1 MEYKNLLLD
10 DLIIKHIKKNDEKAY
25 QEIIKRLKF
34 CGFNDYTIE
43 CIIGYESNII
53 NHGKI
58 RNKLICDNYFLIPYK
73 NSNIIFSEPS
83 KCIYKL
89 DENVFEEPVILSE
102 DQVVFIGDKAEYLHP
117 EEAMRTLQPIA
128 EYLIQHPS
136 ISILL
141 AGTTAGD
148 KDSDYTMT
156 LSLSRAETVKS
167 TLVELGVDEGRIIA
181 VGLGSTNDPWHIW
194 SAGYD
199 GAAASSNR
207 KVVLLDATSETAI
220 SILNQQ
226 AP

>member
-73 NSNIIFSEPS
+73 NSDIIFSEPS

-89 DENVFEEPVILSE
+89 DENVFEETLLISE
-102 DQVVFIGDKAEYLHP
+102 
-117 EEAMRTLQPIA
+117 
-128 EYLIQHPS
+128 
-136 ISILL
+136 LL
-141 AGTTAGD
+141 AIIDEANIISYSN
-148 KDSDYTMT
+148 KLNEYKNKNEIKN
-156 LSLSRAETVKS
+156 LSLENSNNWLIREYNNRLENICRFANNISNLERKS
-167 TLVELGVDEGRIIA
+167 LFKKNYNILYDNEMQIIMNNRWENLEIRDKLFEPYSEEYFDKLGKE
-181 VGLGSTNDPWHIW
+181 
-194 SAGYD
+194 
-199 GAAASSNR
+199 
-207 KVVLLDATSETAI
+207 E
-220 SILNQQ
+220 
-226 AP
+226 

>member
-73 NSNIIFSEPS
+73 NSDIIFSEPS

-89 DENVFEEPVILSE
+89 DENVFEETLLISE
-102 DQVVFIGDKAEYLHP
+102 
-117 EEAMRTLQPIA
+117 
-128 EYLIQHPS
+128 
-136 ISILL
+136 LL
-141 AGTTAGD
+141 AIIDEANIISYSN
-148 KDSDYTMT
+148 KLNEYKNKNEIKN
-156 LSLSRAETVKS
+156 LSLENSNNWLIREYNNRLENICRFANNISNLERKS
-167 TLVELGVDEGRIIA
+167 LFKKNYNTLYDNEMQIIMNNRWENLEIRDKLFEPYSEEYFDKLGKE
-181 VGLGSTNDPWHIW
+181 
-194 SAGYD
+194 
-199 GAAASSNR
+199 
-207 KVVLLDATSETAI
+207 E
-220 SILNQQ
+220 
-226 AP
+226 

>member
-89 DENVFEEPVILSE
+89 DENVFEETLLISE
-102 DQVVFIGDKAEYLHP
+102 
-117 EEAMRTLQPIA
+117 
-128 EYLIQHPS
+128 
-136 ISILL
+136 LL
-141 AGTTAGD
+141 AIIDEANIISYSN
-148 KDSDYTMT
+148 KINEYKNKNEIKN
-156 LSLSRAETVKS
+156 LSLENSNNWLIREYNNRLENICRFANNISNLERKS
-167 TLVELGVDEGRIIA
+167 LFKKNYNILYDNEMQIIM
-181 VGLGSTNDPWHIW
+181 N
-194 SAGYD
+194 
-199 GAAASSNR
+199 NR
-207 KVVLLDATSETAI
+207 WENLEIRDKLFEPYSEEYFDK
-220 SILNQQ
+220 LKKEE
-226 AP
+226 

>member
-73 NSNIIFSEPS
+73 NSDIIFSEPS

-89 DENVFEEPVILSE
+89 DENVFEETLLISE
-102 DQVVFIGDKAEYLHP
+102 
-117 EEAMRTLQPIA
+117 
-128 EYLIQHPS
+128 
-136 ISILL
+136 LL
-141 AGTTAGD
+141 AIIDEANIISYSN
-148 KDSDYTMT
+148 KLNEYKNKNEIKN
-156 LSLSRAETVKS
+156 LSLENSNNWLIREYNNRLGNICRFANNISNLERKS
-167 TLVELGVDEGRIIA
+167 LFKKNYNILYDNEMQIIM
-181 VGLGSTNDPWHIW
+181 N
-194 SAGYD
+194 
-199 GAAASSNR
+199 NR
-207 KVVLLDATSETAI
+207 WENLEIRDKLFEPYSEEYFDK
-220 SILNQQ
+220 LKKEE
-226 AP
+226 

>member
-73 NSNIIFSEPS
+73 NSDIIFSEPS

-89 DENVFEEPVILSE
+89 DENVFEETLLISE
-102 DQVVFIGDKAEYLHP
+102 
-117 EEAMRTLQPIA
+117 
-128 EYLIQHPS
+128 
-136 ISILL
+136 LL
-141 AGTTAGD
+141 AIIDEANIISYSN
-148 KDSDYTMT
+148 KLNEYKNKNEIKN
-156 LSLSRAETVKS
+156 LSLENSNNWLIREYNNRLENICRFANNISNLERKS
-167 TLVELGVDEGRIIA
+167 LFKKNYNILYDNEMQIIM
-181 VGLGSTNDPWHIW
+181 N
-194 SAGYD
+194 
-199 GAAASSNR
+199 NR
-207 KVVLLDATSETAI
+207 WENLEIRDKLFEPYSEEYFDK
-220 SILNQQ
+220 LKKEE
-226 AP
+226 